1 MMNQHEIFRSNPVH
15 ANGQPDLRRHAQG
28 FTLIE
33 LMIAVVIVGIIAAIA
48 YPSYQQHVYKAR
60 RAEAKAAITDV
71 AQRLERWYSNQL
83 TYVGGPTVP
92 TQALQYYTVA
102 VNIASATQ
110 YTITATPIAG
120 KAQAGDTQ
128 CASLSMNQSMIKSAV
143 DNKNPATD
151 TTSTCW

>member
-1 MMNQHEIFRSNPVH
+1 MNNHEIFRSSEGP
-15 ANGQPDLRRHAQG
+15 ANGQSDLRRHAHG

-33 LMIAVVIVGIIAAIA
+33 LMIAVLIVGIIAAIA

-71 AQRLERWYSNQL
+71 AQKLERWYSNQL
-83 TYVGGPTVP
+83 TYVDGPTVP
-92 TQALQYYTVA
+92 TQTPQYYSLA
-102 VNIASATQ
+102 VNIVSTTQ

-128 CASLSMNQSMIKSAV
+128 CASFKMNQSMIKSAK
-143 DNKNPATD
+143 DNQGND
-151 TTSTCW
+151 TTSACW

>member
-1 MMNQHEIFRSNPVH
+1 MNNFEKFRSSQGRAVGRSNS
-15 ANGQPDLRRHAQG
+15 RRHVHG

-33 LMIAVVIVGIIAAIA
+33 LMITVVIVGIIAAIA

-71 AQRLERWYSNQL
+71 AQQLERWYSNQL

-92 TQALQYYTVA
+92 TQALQYYNVV
-102 VNIASATQ
+102 VNVASATQ

-120 KAQAGDTQ
+120 NAQAGDTR
-128 CASLSMNQSMIKSAV
+128 CATLSMNQSMIKSAK
-143 DNKNPATD
+143 DSQNND
-151 TTSTCW
+151 TTSACW